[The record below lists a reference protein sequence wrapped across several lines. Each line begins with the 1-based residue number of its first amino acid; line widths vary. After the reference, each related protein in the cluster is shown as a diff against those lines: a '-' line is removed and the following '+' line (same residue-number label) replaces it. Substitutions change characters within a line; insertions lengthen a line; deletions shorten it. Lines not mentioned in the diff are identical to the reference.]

1 MAKDSH
7 SKHEPGLP
15 REPIDVVIDPLRRF
29 LHIEAASGIVL
40 LIATAVALI
49 LANSPLADSFL
60 SFWKT
65 KAGFALGGFEMK
77 LSLQH
82 WINDFLMAIFFFVIG
97 LEVKREIVMGELRDL
112 KRAALPIAAAIG
124 GMVVP
129 AAIYLFMQAGEPGAR
144 GWGIPMA
151 TDIAFVVGCLA
162 ILGSRIPNS
171 LRVLLLSLAIADDIG
186 AILVIAIGYTEN
198 LDYTALILGFSFIG
212 LFLGL
217 MKAGVQNTAVY
228 AIVALFVWFWFH
240 ESGIHATIAGVI
252 IGLLT
257 PAESWISESRLN
269 RIVQKTLGFMHGE
282 GWRTSGERY
291 AMLREMERAARKTVS
306 PLQRFEN
313 DLHPWVGFVIMP
325 VFALAN
331 AGVPVQL
338 SDFSDPVAVAVM
350 LGLLIGKPVG
360 ITLFSWLAV
369 KIGLAKLPEDI
380 SWLALLGGGCLA
392 GIGFTMALFIA
403 GLALQ
408 GELLDAAKIGI
419 LSGSFISAVL
429 GFLLLIAAL
438 PKPSQR

>member
-7 SKHEPGLP
+7 SEHQSALP
-15 REPIDVVIDPLRRF
+15 REPIDIIIDPLKQF
-29 LHIEAASGIVL
+29 LHIETASGIVL
-40 LIATAVALI
+40 LIATAAALI

-65 KAGFALGGFEMK
+65 KTGFTLGAFEMK
-77 LSLQH
+77 HSLQH

-97 LEVKREIVMGELRDL
+97 LEVKREMVMGELRDL
-112 KRAALPIAAAIG
+112 KRASLPIAAAIG

-129 AAIYLFMQAGEPGAR
+129 AAIYLFMQAGAPGER

-162 ILGSRIPNS
+162 ILGPRIPNS

-186 AILVIAIGYTEN
+186 AILVIAIGYTES
-198 LDYTALILGFSFIG
+198 LDWGALLLSFVCIGVFIG
-212 LFLGL
+212 LT
-217 MKAGVQNTAVY
+217 KVGVRNTAVY

-257 PAESWISESRLN
+257 PTESWISESRLTQV
-269 RIVQKTLGFMHGE
+269 VQRSLGFMHGE

-291 AMLREMERAARKTVS
+291 AMLREMERATRKTIS
-306 PLQRFEN
+306 PLQRFET

-331 AGVPVQL
+331 AGVSIQL
-338 SDFSDPVAVAVM
+338 SSFGDPVALAVM
-350 LGLLIGKPVG
+350 LGLLIGKPAG

-369 KIGLAKLPEDI
+369 KTGLAKLPEGVG
-380 SWLALLGGGCLA
+380 WGAMLGGGFLA
-392 GIGFTMALFIA
+392 GIGFTMALFIG
-403 GLALQ
+403 GLALE
-408 GELLDAAKIGI
+408 GALLDAAKIGI
-419 LSGSFISAVL
+419 LSGSLICAIL
-429 GFLLLIAAL
+429 GIVLLIVTL
-438 PKPSQR
+438 PKPSQN